1 MNNADLKSLS
11 SSKCRIFGLGRS
23 NEALISYLAKQGA
36 EIFVS
41 DKRKS
46 ENEITDVLQK
56 NGIKKATVLPYDLP
70 QKTDFVFRT
79 PVIRP
84 DAKEITD
91 NISLGATL
99 TSEVE
104 LFFTKAK
111 GKIYGITGSDGKTT
125 TTSITYE
132 LLKRKNPQNTFIG
145 GNIGTPLMSF
155 VEKVINNKNNCG

>member
-11 SSKCRIFGLGRS
+11 GSKCRIFGLGRS

-56 NGIKKATVLPYDLP
+56 NGIKKATVLPYELP

-84 DAKEITD
+84 DAKDITD

-99 TSEVE
+99 TSEV
-104 LFFTKAK
+104 
-111 GKIYGITGSDGKTT
+111 
-125 TTSITYE
+125 
-132 LLKRKNPQNTFIG
+132 
-145 GNIGTPLMSF
+145 
-155 VEKVINNKNNCG
+155 